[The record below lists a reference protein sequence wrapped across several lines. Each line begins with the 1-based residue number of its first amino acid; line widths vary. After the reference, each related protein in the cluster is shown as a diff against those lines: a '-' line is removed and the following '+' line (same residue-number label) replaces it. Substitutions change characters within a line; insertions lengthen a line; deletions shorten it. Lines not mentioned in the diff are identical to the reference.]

1 MSTHEDMSKVVWIGL
16 FSYGKT
22 TVFTLLFILN
32 FDENIVAI
40 CSDMNN
46 NGVENVVYKVRY
58 LY

>member
-1 MSTHEDMSKVVWIGL
+1 M
-16 FSYGKT
+16 
-22 TVFTLLFILN
+22 FTLLFILN